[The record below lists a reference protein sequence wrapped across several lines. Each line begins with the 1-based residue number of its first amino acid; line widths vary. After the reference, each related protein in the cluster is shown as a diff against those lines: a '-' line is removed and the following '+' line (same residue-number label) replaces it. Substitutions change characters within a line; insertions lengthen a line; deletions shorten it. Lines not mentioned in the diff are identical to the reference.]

1 MPFPSPGNLPD
12 SGIEH
17 GSLTLQANSLP
28 SEPPGKLQRTVWRS
42 LKKLRM
48 KLPYYPANPLFGIY
62 PEKTI
67 VEKDTCTP
75 VFLAALFTVTST
87 WKQPR
92 RPSTYVWIKMWY
104 IYTTEYYPA
113 INRNKFESVLVR

>member
-1 MPFPSPGNLPD
+1 
-12 SGIEH
+12 
-17 GSLTLQANSLP
+17 
-28 SEPPGKLQRTVWRS
+28 
-42 LKKLRM
+42 M

>member
-1 MPFPSPGNLPD
+1 
-12 SGIEH
+12 
-17 GSLTLQANSLP
+17 
-28 SEPPGKLQRTVWRS
+28 
-42 LKKLRM
+42 M

-75 VFLAALFTVTST
+75 VFLATLFTIAST
-87 WKQPR
+87 WKQPKC
-92 RPSTYVWIKMWY
+92 PSTREWTKKMWY
-104 IYTTEYYPA
+104 IYTAEYYSA